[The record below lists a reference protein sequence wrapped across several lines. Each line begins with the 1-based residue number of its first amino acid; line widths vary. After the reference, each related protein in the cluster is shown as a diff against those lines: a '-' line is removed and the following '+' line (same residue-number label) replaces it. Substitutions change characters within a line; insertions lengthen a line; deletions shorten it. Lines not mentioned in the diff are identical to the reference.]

1 MMLCICN
8 SFVDAWT
15 SGSSNGSGR
24 RQFIDRAID
33 AGATTLICGTV
44 IATSPAAANAAAG
57 DTKIYRPA
65 PHSLDGKVAVIT
77 GANTGLGLE
86 SSKRLAA
93 AGATVIMTSRSLE
106 KGERA
111 VQEVN
116 EYLTNNSVAKS
127 DNQRIVVLPLDLC
140 DFDSVR
146 AFPKLL
152 SQKLSGKSVDVLM
165 NNAGVMAVPDRRL
178 SKDGFEKTFQ
188 TNHLGHFLLTSE
200 LMSQLSKD
208 ARVVT
213 VSSLGYQFASKGLE
227 IDNLNGESKYGPW
240 SAYGLSKL
248 ENILFTKELQAR
260 ADSAG
265 LSLTAVA
272 LHPGAVQTD
281 LARYLVGEEKMEK
294 MKREGFTNWKD
305 KVLFEGLA
313 KFVLTVEEGASTQV
327 YLAAGE
333 GGKNIGGKVFSD
345 CKELALGSAAMDM
358 EKAKELW
365 SISEKLTGSK
375 FNI

>member
-1 MMLCICN
+1 
-8 SFVDAWT
+8 V
-15 SGSSNGSGR
+15 
-24 RQFIDRAID
+24 
-33 AGATTLICGTV
+33 V
-44 IATSPAAANAAAG
+44 
-57 DTKIYRPA
+57 
-65 PHSLDGKVAVIT
+65 
-77 GANTGLGLE
+77 
-86 SSKRLAA
+86 
-93 AGATVIMTSRSLE
+93 MTSRSLE

-116 EYLTNNSVAKS
+116 EYLASNNVAMVDS
-127 DNQRIVVLPLDLC
+127 QRIVVLPLDLC
-140 DFDSVR
+140 NFDSVR
-146 AFPKLL
+146 SFPKLL
-152 SQKLSGKSVDVLM
+152 AEKLNGKSVDVLM
-165 NNAGVMAVPDRRL
+165 NNAGVMAVPDRQL
-178 SKDGFEKTFQ
+178 TKDGFEKTFQ

-200 LMSQLSKD
+200 LMNQLSNN

-213 VSSLGYQFASKGLE
+213 VSSLGYQFAGKGLE
-227 IDNLNGESKYGPW
+227 TNNLNGETKYGPW

-260 ADSAG
+260 ADRAG
-265 LSLTAVA
+265 RPLTAVS

-281 LARYLVGEEKMEK
+281 LSRYLIGEEKMEK
-294 MKREGFTNWKD
+294 MKREGFASWTD

-345 CKELALGSAAMDM
+345 CKELTVGAAAMDM

-375 FNI
+375 FSI